1 MSEQAE
7 KKDLTQEELEGI
19 LKEQFRRSQ
28 QWEFFLMAAFVLAP
42 ILVLALAGIGFHTL
56 PLWFKIPYWI
66 ATGIA
71 FLKCEDW
78 IVERRIR
85 KTIGALKA
93 L

>member
-28 QWEFFLMAAFVLAP
+28 QWEFFLMAAFIMIP
-42 ILVLALAGIGFHTL
+42 IGFLLLVGISYTTL
-56 PLWFKIPYWI
+56 PLWFKIPFWI

-85 KTIGALKA
+85 KTVEALKA